1 MTACFLFL
9 PSSFFYCVP
18 LFSFLGWFRVGCGIR
33 VGPEYGCLVP
43 QAPKHWAVPAVD
55 ESGFAAC
62 IAQRMHTVMQ
72 GAVVVPVILS
82 PVDQDVADSLHRR
95 GMVEARRRDSSSRLG
110 RIWRGRDTAIV
121 RVVFSSSITS
131 SSRGFVYDGILC
143 STDEHLLAHQPTY
156 TQESNSP
163 LTPDITPFT
172 LNSNDGSLS
181 LYRWCQHQLWPGAGS
196 GGAREGRPGH
206 CGCSVA
212 VQRPG
217 QPEGRWY

>member
-121 RVVFSSSITS
+121 RVVLLQCVVSDGVVATTTWGQNHRGRRIEIHTS
-131 SSRGFVYDGILC
+131 VECRLIGGFVKLVQV
-143 STDEHLLAHQPTY
+143 SLLRAGASFTTEFFVQLT
-156 TQESNSP
+156 SIFSP
-163 LTPDITPFT
+163 INQLHTRIQFTPDT
-172 LNSNDGSLS
+172 
-181 LYRWCQHQLWPGAGS
+181 
-196 GGAREGRPGH
+196 
-206 CGCSVA
+206 
-212 VQRPG
+212 
-217 QPEGRWY
+217 